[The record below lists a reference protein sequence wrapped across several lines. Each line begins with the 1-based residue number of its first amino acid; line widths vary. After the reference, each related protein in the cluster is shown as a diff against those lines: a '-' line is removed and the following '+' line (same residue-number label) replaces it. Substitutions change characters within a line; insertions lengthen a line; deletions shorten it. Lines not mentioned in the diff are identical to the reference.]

1 MSKKIVIVRIEKCIL
16 SHEDF
21 KVVHKKEFSTIDKD
35 FLIWFK
41 DQTERKW
48 MSYDEVDLN
57 NLKSSTKSY
66 CNFQK
71 GTKWHQRLTEK
82 EIIQTEKKWNVMFPP
97 DYRLFLEL
105 LHTVDKPQLCIG
117 FNGNYYYET
126 AFYNW
131 KEGIIGIEKA
141 YQNLLDGLVFDVE
154 HNHLWVDSW
163 GNKPEI
169 SEKRKEKVT
178 ELLAQAPKLIPIIG
192 HRFLLA
198 EPCTGNNP
206 VFSIV
211 QSDIIVYGNN
221 LRNFLIHEF
230 LPAGTKSSVD
240 RFDET
245 YDEIENDQEME
256 KFRQYKKIPFWGE
269 LL

>member
-1 MSKKIVIVRIEKCIL
+1 MTYNQKLRTF
-16 SHEDF
+16 D
-21 KVVHKKEFSTIDKD
+21 KE

-41 DQTERKW
+41 GQTERRW
-48 MSYDEVDLN
+48 MNYEELNLN
-57 NLKSSTKSY
+57 NLKSSSMSY
-66 CNFQK
+66 CDFQK
-71 GTKWHQRLTEK
+71 GTKWHKYLTEE
-82 EIIQTEKKWNVMFPP
+82 EILKIEKKWNIIFPP

-117 FNGNYYYET
+117 FNGNYHYEP

-131 KEGIIGIEKA
+131 KEGVTDLEKA

-169 SEKRKEKVT
+169 SEKRKERVT
-178 ELLAQAPKLIPIIG
+178 ELLEQAPKLIPIIG

-198 EPCTGNNP
+198 EPCTENNP

-211 QSDIIVYGNN
+211 QSDIIIYEDN

-230 LPAGTKSSVD
+230 LPAGTKSVVD
-240 RFDET
+240 RFDVT
-245 YDEIENDQEME
+245 YDEIDNDQEMK